1 MVLKITDVSG
11 VQKIAEE
18 VRSGRRVI
26 LFPPG
31 QAFFVSVIL
40 LSITAFG
47 LTTVFVS
54 AALTS
59 ALELSVRANSQ
70 FFSVLLV
77 VPLVVFPGIM
87 ITRGKKRFAALL
99 RASFLL
105 YLVAALVLII
115 RDILFLG
122 AGSLPPFV
130 LIIGLSLLGLW
141 LSYRPGFILYCE
153 FFYLV
158 KRA

>member
-1 MVLKITDVSG
+1 MASKITDVSDL
-11 VQKIAEE
+11 QKITDE
-18 VRSGRRVI
+18 VRLGRRVI

-40 LSITAFG
+40 LNIATFG
-47 LTTVFVS
+47 LTVVFVS

-59 ALELSVRANSQ
+59 ALELSIRANIQ
-70 FFSVLLV
+70 FLSVLPV

-87 ITRGKKRFAALL
+87 VTGGKKRFAAIL
-99 RASFLL
+99 RTSFLL
-105 YLVAALVLII
+105 YLIAALVLSI

-122 AGSLPPFV
+122 SGSLPPFA

-153 FFYLV
+153 FFYLL
-158 KRA
+158 KHP

>member
-1 MVLKITDVSG
+1 MTQHVGELSEL
-11 VQKIAEE
+11 QKIADE

-40 LSITAFG
+40 LSIAAFG

-59 ALELSVRANSQ
+59 ALELSVRANIQ
-70 FFSVLLV
+70 FFFVLLV

-87 ITRGKKRFAALL
+87 ITRGKKRFAALQ
-99 RASFLL
+99 RGSFLL
-105 YLVAALVLII
+105 YLVAALVLVI
-115 RDILFLG
+115 REVLFIG

-158 KRA
+158 KRT

>member
-1 MVLKITDVSG
+1 MTQHVGELSKL
-11 VQKIAEE
+11 QKIADE

-40 LSITAFG
+40 LSIAAFG
-47 LTTVFVS
+47 LTTVFVN

-59 ALELSVRANSQ
+59 ALELSVRANIQ
-70 FFSVLLV
+70 FVSVLLV

-87 ITRGKKRFAALL
+87 ITRGKKRFAAIL

-105 YLVAALVLII
+105 YLLAALVLII

-122 AGSLPPFV
+122 AESLPPFV
-130 LIIGLSLLGLW
+130 LIVGLSLVGFW

-158 KRA
+158 KRP

>member
-1 MVLKITDVSG
+1 MTQQVGELSELR
-11 VQKIAEE
+11 KIADE

-40 LSITAFG
+40 LSIAAFG

-54 AALTS
+54 AELTS
-59 ALELSVRANSQ
+59 ALELSVRANIQ
-70 FFSVLLV
+70 FLSVLLV

-87 ITRGKKRFAALL
+87 ITRGKKRFSALL
-99 RASFLL
+99 RTSFLL
-105 YLVAALVLII
+105 YLLAALGLIV
-115 RDILFLG
+115 RDILFRD
-122 AGSLPPFV
+122 AGSVPPFV
-130 LIIGLSLLGLW
+130 LIVGLSALGLW

-158 KRA
+158 KRD

>member
-1 MVLKITDVSG
+1 MTQHVGEFGEL
-11 VQKIAEE
+11 QKIADE

-40 LSITAFG
+40 LSIAAFG

-77 VPLVVFPGIM
+77 VPLIVFPGIM
-87 ITRGKKRFAALL
+87 ITRGKKRFATLL

-105 YLVAALVLII
+105 YLIAALVLII
-115 RDILFLG
+115 REVLFFG